1 MFFLHLR
8 LNKVVNKIFQ
18 NGVLV
23 IVTKVNFFLKNDQA
37 LSSLGIVTF
46 NKGDHSASVGALIVK
61 Y

>member
-18 NGVLV
+18 NGIL
-23 IVTKVNFFLKNDQA
+23 VTKVNFFLKNDQA
-37 LSSLGIVTF
+37 FSSLGIVTF